1 MVGGQV
7 VQFPDYALRAYKS
20 GHELAMHTWS
30 HNYMTTL
37 TNEQIVG
44 ELKWNE
50 LVIKEVTGVAPR
62 YFRPPYGD
70 IDDRVRDIAAA
81 LGFAPIIWNH
91 DTNDWAYASNPKVF
105 KESWIDGNV
114 TKWANAAKSA
124 TVGGISLEHDLY
136 TQTVDAAIRILP
148 ILQKEYE
155 LVPAGKCNNVA
166 VYKGNATVPTAA
178 SSSVPPVA
186 SSTTAAATTTTPPVV
201 VAATTATPSPT
212 ATTTPI
218 AANVV
223 GSGASFTGASAVGL
237 GVAVVAAMALI

>member
-1 MVGGQV
+1 M
-7 VQFPDYALRAYKS
+7 
-20 GHELAMHTWS
+20 
-30 HNYMTTL
+30 
-37 TNEQIVG
+37 TNEQIVA

-70 IDDRVRDIAAA
+70 IDNRVRDVAAA
-81 LGFAPIIWNH
+81 LGFAPIIWNY
-91 DTNDWAYASNPKVF
+91 DTNDWAHASDPKNF
-105 KESWIDGNV
+105 KAAWIDGNV
-114 TKWANAAKSA
+114 TKWANAAKTA

-136 TQTVDAAIRILP
+136 TETVDAAIRILP

-155 LVPAGKCNNVA
+155 LVPAGKCNNVQ
-166 VYKGNATVPTAA
+166 VYKGNATVPAANATSSAVASASTTDIKLSTAVPVAVDTTTATPASPAAA
-178 SSSVPPVA
+178 SSSPA
-186 SSTTAAATTTTPPVV
+186 
-201 VAATTATPSPT
+201 
-212 ATTTPI
+212 I